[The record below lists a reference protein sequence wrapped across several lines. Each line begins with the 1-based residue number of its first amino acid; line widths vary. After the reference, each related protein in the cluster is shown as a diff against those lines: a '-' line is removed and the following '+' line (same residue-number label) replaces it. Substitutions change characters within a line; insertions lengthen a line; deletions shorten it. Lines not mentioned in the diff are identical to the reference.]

1 MSAPERGSLLV
12 RETYDTKFLS
22 VGSAVMTWIIVV
34 IELNHLIE
42 DRCLFFIL
50 YSYSYSCSDHSKCC
64 PTEDRLPRVC
74 VLLGV
79 PTGGNLILTLKQV
92 EVFVYRMSYAFW
104 DCIIVGFGSIINS
117 SGVFS

>member
-22 VGSAVMTWIIVV
+22 VGSAVMTWIIVG

-50 YSYSYSCSDHSKCC
+50 YSLFLFRWFETLSD
-64 PTEDRLPRVC
+64 
-74 VLLGV
+74 
-79 PTGGNLILTLKQV
+79 GGQTP
-92 EVFVYRMSYAFW
+92 
-104 DCIIVGFGSIINS
+104 
-117 SGVFS
+117 SGVRVSCFWVFRG